1 VSKQLTSLRDLLQ
14 RTSANLPDSLRR
26 VLPRP
31 NQDDQA
37 TNYERLPVP
46 RDHEWK
52 PREERD
58 RPGWLSWRLIRR
70 KAVAASLE
78 GSSLR
83 LLSLENGH
91 VVGWSDLPV
100 VERAARGSQIN
111 DPVVLG
117 AAVDEA
123 FADLDLTRRNVAW
136 ALPGYQSTAR
146 VLELPSLRGDEL
158 RYAIEEE
165 FERIL
170 GASASDFYLSWQRL
184 AGRVRQR
191 YVFVIAIPK
200 ATVLGAIEALEA
212 AEIQPRTMDLRPL
225 AIVRAL
231 GCADGVVANLEEGS
245 LDIVVVDRSVPA
257 VIRSLPLVGPAA
269 ARDGAQNRLVEEIER
284 TLAYYDDSNPDHP
297 LDVDAPLYLTGSM
310 ATGIALAERLRA
322 VTRHPIGRLKPLGV
336 YPPEFPIAD
345 YLVALGLSLKR
356 S

>member
-1 VSKQLTSLRDLLQ
+1 LLR

-26 VLPRP
+26 VFPHP
-31 NQDDQA
+31 NRDDA
-37 TNYERLPVP
+37 ASYERLPVAS
-46 RDHEWK
+46 DHEWR
-52 PREERD
+52 PRDERE
-58 RPGWLSWRLIRR
+58 RRGWLPSRIVRR

-83 LLSLENGH
+83 LLSLENGR

-100 VERAARGSQIN
+100 IERAARGSQIN

-123 FADLDLTRRNVAW
+123 FADLDLGRRNVAW

-146 VLELPSLRGDEL
+146 VLELPGLRGDEL
-158 RYAIEEE
+158 RLAIEEE

-170 GASASDFYLSWQRL
+170 GASATDFYLSWQRL

-200 ATVLGAIEALEA
+200 STVLGAIEALEA

-231 GCADGVVANLEEGS
+231 GCADGVVANLEDGS
-245 LDIVVVDRSVPA
+245 IDIVVVERSVPA
-257 VIRSLPLVGPAA
+257 VIRSLPLVGTAGT
-269 ARDGAQNRLVEEIER
+269 REGAQNRLVEEIER

-297 LDVDAPLYLTGSM
+297 LDVDAPIYLTGSL
-310 ATGIALAERLRA
+310 ATGIGLAERLRA
-322 VTRHPIGRLKPLGV
+322 VTRHPIGRLKPLGR
-336 YPPEFPIAD
+336 YPADFPFAD
-345 YLVALGLSLKR
+345 YLVALGLTLKR